1 LHKGLTNRAKSAIT
15 NLDFIRK
22 ELTTMKQLTKKFS
35 TIVAAFVFAFVA
47 LALPVTLASPVGAVA
62 TCNESD
68 LSAQSGIN
76 CAQGNGTPTTLFGSG
91 SIFTT
96 IVNVLLFIIGAICVI
111 MLIYGGI
118 RYTTSGGNAAN
129 VTAAKNTIMYAII
142 GLVIAF
148 LAFAIVNWV
157 LGAITPAGTV

>member
-1 LHKGLTNRAKSAIT
+1 MIAV
-15 NLDFIRK
+15 F
-22 ELTTMKQLTKKFS
+22 
-35 TIVAAFVFAFVA
+35 AAFA
-47 LALPVTLASPVGAVA
+47 LAVTALLVPIVPTPVNAAV
-62 TCNESD
+62 D
-68 LSAQSGIN
+68 GGVQGGIN
-76 CAQGNGTPTTLFGSG
+76 DAKGTGVPETLFGEED

-111 MLIYGGI
+111 MLIWGGI
-118 RYTTSGGNAAN
+118 RYTTSAGNAAS

-157 LGAITPAGTV
+157 LGAIDPNSTT